1 MSLTKNIVDLSQSAV
16 VYNGTTIKS
25 IDVPEKFIN
34 AIPSPLPNK
43 KFLSED
49 DIVSLICDVIVNKS
63 NGVTPR
69 SKIDDPSLGVVEIYK
84 EVFVCQNQAGLI
96 DFFVQ
101 IRRGHLTVEKIEY
114 SVKGVIE

>member
-1 MSLTKNIVDLSQSAV
+1 MSLTKKVVDLSHRAV

-49 DIVSLICDVIVNKS
+49 DIVSLLCEVIVNKS
-63 NGVTPR
+63 NGVNPKL
-69 SKIDDPSLGVVEIYK
+69 KIDDPSLGAVEIYR
-84 EVFVCQNQAGLI
+84 EEFVYQNQVGSI

-114 SVKGVIE
+114 SVSGVIE